1 MPRKPRPARAAGTSR
16 RRKIVRALLVV
27 LAFGIGAGGGLL
39 AYLWPRCSGEA
50 CPSVSTLRTYQP
62 PQASQLFDGGGK
74 LVAYLAPQ
82 RRTVVAI
89 ERIPAHVSGA
99 FLAVEDKRFYRHRG
113 IDYRRLGGAVVRD
126 IQTLSYRQGF
136 STVTMQL
143 ARNVFPEYLSREKT
157 IRRKLWEV
165 VLARRIE
172 RAFSKDEILE
182 LYLNQIYLGQGQYG
196 VEAAARGYFGKPV
209 AKLTEA
215 EAATLAALPK
225 APSFYDPRR
234 NPDGA
239 LRRRN
244 LVLGLMADAGVIT
257 GTEAAMAQGQPLGL
271 APPPEALGEAP
282 YFVSAVRRELRE
294 RFGPRADTDGLRVY
308 TSLDPALQKS
318 AEQELRRQIASVEK
332 GQHGRFRHA
341 SCAGGTKRP
350 ERCLQGL
357 FVAMSPRTGDV
368 WALVGGRD
376 YALSQFDRVMQARRQ
391 AGSAFKPFV
400 FAAALADGIPVSTP
414 LLGPGAEVAR
424 GAYWPRDHVADSA
437 TVDMRDA
444 LRLSSNRAAVVL
456 GERVGAGRVVKTARD
471 MGISTPIQPLPS
483 TFLGAASVMP
493 MELVAAYAPFANG
506 GSSVRPRLIRRVE
519 DAHGRVVYEARVT
532 RKPVISPGVAFLTT
546 SMMRG
551 VVDRGTGSGVRQA
564 GLSYEVPAAGK
575 TGTTNEGADVWFV
588 GFTPDVVAGVWLGF
602 DKPQAILANASGG
615 GLAAP
620 VWGRVVARYYQ
631 RRAVPAAWGV
641 PSDLVAVPVDRAS
654 GMLATAACPG
664 GSVETEYFVAG
675 TEPVESCPLHV
686 EDEGGWLGRAVRG
699 LGDWL
704 GGGDEP
710 VPAPVPPP
718 GAERRWP

>member
-1 MPRKPRPARAAGTSR
+1 MPRKPRPARAPGPSR
-16 RRKIVRALLVV
+16 RRKALRALLVV

-39 AYLWPRCSGEA
+39 AYLWPRCSGA
-50 CPSVSTLRTYQP
+50 GCPSVDTLRTYQP

-74 LVAYLAPQ
+74 LVAYLAPE
-82 RRTVVAI
+82 RRTVVRI

-113 IDYRRLGGAVVRD
+113 VDYRRLFGAVARNV
-126 IQTLSYRQGF
+126 QALSYRQGF

-182 LYLNQIYLGQGQYG
+182 MYLNQIYLGQGQHG
-196 VEAAARGYFGKPV
+196 VEAAARGYFGKPA

-244 LVLGLMADAGVIT
+244 LVLGLMADAGVVT

-308 TSLDPALQKS
+308 TSLDPVLQKN
-318 AEQELRRQIASVEK
+318 AEQELRRQIAAVEK

-341 SCAGGTKRP
+341 SCAGGSKRP

-376 YALSQFDRVMQARRQ
+376 YALSQFDRVTQARRQ

-400 FAAALADGIPVSTP
+400 FAAALSDGIAVSAP

-456 GERVGAGRVVKTARD
+456 GERVGAGRVVKTAHD

-493 MELVAAYAPFANG
+493 LELVAAYAPFANG

-519 DAHGRVVYEARVT
+519 DAHGRVLFEARVA

-588 GFTPDVVAGVWLGF
+588 GFTPDLVAGVWLGF
-602 DKPQAILANASGG
+602 DKPRAILANASGG

-620 VWGRVVARYYQ
+620 VWGRVVSRHYQ
-631 RRAVPAAWGV
+631 RHAVPAAWGV
-641 PSDLVAVPVDRAS
+641 PSDLVGVPVDRAS
-654 GMLATAACPG
+654 GKLASAACPG
-664 GSVETEYFVAG
+664 ESVATEYFVAG
-675 TEPVESCPLHV
+675 TEP
-686 EDEGGWLGRAVRG
+686 
-699 LGDWL
+699 
-704 GGGDEP
+704 
-710 VPAPVPPP
+710 
-718 GAERRWP
+718 

>member
-1 MPRKPRPARAAGTSR
+1 MSRKRRSGPGRAAGSSR
-16 RRKIVRALLVV
+16 ARTAVRALLVV
-27 LAFGIGAGGGLL
+27 LAVCFTAGAGML
-39 AYLWPRCSGEA
+39 AYLWPRCSGA
-50 CPSVSTLRTYQP
+50 GCPSVSTLHTYQP

-82 RRTVVAI
+82 RRTVVQL

-99 FLAVEDKRFYRHRG
+99 FLAVEDKRFYRHG
-113 IDYRRLGGAVVRD
+113 GVDYRRAAGALVRD
-126 IQTLSYRQGF
+126 VQTLSYRQGF

-143 ARNVFPEYLSREKT
+143 ARNVFPDYLSREKT

-172 RAFSKDEILE
+172 RAFTKDEILE
-182 LYLNQIYLGQGQYG
+182 MYLNQIYLGQGQYG
-196 VEAAARGYFGKPV
+196 VEAAARGYFGKAA
-209 AKLTEA
+209 AKLSLH

-244 LVLGLMADAGVIT
+244 LVLGLMADAGVVT

-282 YFVSAVRRELRE
+282 YFVAAVRRELRE
-294 RFGPRADTDGLRVY
+294 RFGPRADTDGLRVH

-318 AEQELRRQIASVEK
+318 AEQELARQIASVEK
-332 GQHGRFRHA
+332 GSHGRFRHPA
-341 SCAGGTKRP
+341 CSARRP

-357 FVAMSPRTGDV
+357 VVAMSPRTGDV

-376 YALSQFDRVMQARRQ
+376 YALSQFDRATQARRQ

-400 FAAALADGIPVSTP
+400 FAAALGEGIPVSTP
-414 LLGPGAEVAR
+414 LMGPGAEVAR
-424 GAYWPRDHVADSA
+424 GAYWPRDHVSDSA

-456 GERVGAGRVVKTARD
+456 GERVGAPRVVHMAKQ
-471 MGISTPIQPLPS
+471 MGINTQIEPLPS

-493 MELVAAYAPFANG
+493 LELVAAYAPFANG
-506 GSSVRPRLIRRVE
+506 GSAVRPRLIRRVE
-519 DAHGRVVYEARVT
+519 DARGRVLYEAPVS
-532 RKPVISPGVAFLTT
+532 RKPVIAPGVAFLST

-551 VVDRGTGSGVRQA
+551 VVDRGTGSGVREA
-564 GLSYEVPAAGK
+564 GLPYEVPAAGK
-575 TGTTNEGADVWFV
+575 TGTTNDGADVWFV
-588 GFTPDVVAGVWLGF
+588 GYTPDVVAGVWLGF
-602 DKPQAILANASGG
+602 DKPRPILANASGG

-631 RRAVPAAWGV
+631 KHAVPAAWSV
-641 PSDLVAVPVDRAS
+641 PSDVVAMPVDRTS
-654 GMLATAACPG
+654 GKLATAACPG
-664 GSVETEYFVAG
+664 EAVQTEYFIAG
-675 TEPVESCPLHV
+675 TEPAEHCPFHP
-686 EDEGGWLGRAVRG
+686 EDTGGWLGRAVRG

-704 GGGDEP
+704 GGGDEEP
-710 VPAPVPPP
+710 VP
-718 GAERRWP
+718 

>member
-1 MPRKPRPARAAGTSR
+1 MGVGVLTAGAA
-16 RRKIVRALLVV
+16 
-27 LAFGIGAGGGLL
+27 L
-39 AYLWPRCSGEA
+39 AYLWPRCTGEG
-50 CPSVSTLRTYQP
+50 CPSVAAMRTYQP

-82 RRTVVAI
+82 RRTVVPIA
-89 ERIPAHVSGA
+89 RIPAHVSGA
-99 FLAVEDKRFYRHRG
+99 FLAVEDKRFYRHG
-113 IDYRRLGGAVVRD
+113 GVDYRRVLGALARD
-126 IQTLSYRQGF
+126 VQTLSYRQGF

-157 IRRKLWEV
+157 IGRKLWEV

-172 RAFSKDEILE
+172 RAFTKDEILE

-215 EAATLAALPK
+215 EAALLAALPK

-244 LVLGLMADAGVIT
+244 LVLGLMADAGVIST
-257 GTEAAMAQGQPLGL
+257 TEAAMARGQPLGL

-282 YFVSAVRRELRE
+282 YYVAAVRRELRE

-308 TSLDPALQKS
+308 TSLDPALQDA
-318 AEQELRRQIASVEK
+318 AEEELAKQIRGVEK
-332 GQHGRFRHA
+332 GQFGRFRHPA
-341 SCAGGTKRP
+341 CAAARP
-350 ERCLQGL
+350 ERCLQGM
-357 FVAMSPRTGDV
+357 FVAMDPRTGDV

-376 YALSQFDRVMQARRQ
+376 YALSQFDRATQAKRQ

-400 FAAALADGIPVSTP
+400 FAAALEDGIPVSTP
-414 LLGPGAEVAR
+414 LLGPGAEGAR

-456 GERVGAGRVVKTARD
+456 GERVGATRVVQTAHG
-471 MGISTPIQPLPS
+471 MGITTPIQPLPS
-483 TFLGAASVMP
+483 TFLGAASVVP
-493 MELVAAYAPFANG
+493 LELVAAYAPFANG
-506 GSSVRPRLIRRVE
+506 GARVAPRLIRRVE
-519 DAHGRVVYEARVT
+519 DAGGRVLYEARVS
-532 RKPVISPGVAFLTT
+532 RRVAISPGAAFLTT

-564 GLSYEVPAAGK
+564 GLSYDIPAAGK
-575 TGTTNEGADVWFV
+575 TGTTNDGTDVWFV
-588 GFTPDVVAGVWLGF
+588 GYTPDVVAGVWLGF
-602 DKPQAILANASGG
+602 DKPRAILANASGG

-620 VWGRVVARYYQ
+620 VWGRVVSRYYQ
-631 RRAVPAAWGV
+631 RHRAPAAWPV
-641 PSDLVAVPVDRAS
+641 PADVVAMPVDRAT
-654 GMLATAACPG
+654 GKLATAQCPG
-664 GSVETEYFVAG
+664 ESVETEYFVAG
-675 TEPVESCPLHV
+675 TEPTEHCPLHP
-686 EDEGGWLGRAVRG
+686 EDTGGWFGQAVRDI
-699 LGDWL
+699 GDWL
-704 GGGDEP
+704 GRP
-710 VPAPVPPP
+710 
-718 GAERRWP
+718 

>member
-1 MPRKPRPARAAGTSR
+1 M
-16 RRKIVRALLVV
+16 LLIV
-27 LAFGIGAGGGLL
+27 LAVGVATGGAAL
-39 AYLWPRCSGEA
+39 AYLWPRCTGEG
-50 CPSVSTLRTYQP
+50 CPSVATLRTHQP

-82 RRTVVAI
+82 RRTVVPI

-99 FLAVEDKRFYRHRG
+99 FLAVEDKRFYRHG
-113 IDYRRLGGAVVRD
+113 GVDYRRAFGALARD
-126 IQTLSYRQGF
+126 VQTLSYRQGF

-157 IRRKLWEV
+157 IGRKLWEV

-172 RAFSKDEILE
+172 RAFTKDEILE

-209 AKLTEA
+209 AKLTDA
-215 EAATLAALPK
+215 EAALLAALPK

-244 LVLGLMADAGVIT
+244 LVLGLMADAGVISA
-257 GTEAAMAQGQPLGL
+257 TEAAMARGQPLGL

-282 YFVSAVRRELRE
+282 YYVSAVRRELRE

-308 TSLDPALQKS
+308 TSLDPALQDA
-318 AEQELRRQIASVEK
+318 AEDELSRQIRGVEK
-332 GQHGRFRHA
+332 GQFGRFRHPA
-341 SCAGGTKRP
+341 CSAAKP
-350 ERCLQGL
+350 ARCLQGM
-357 FVAMSPRTGDV
+357 FVAMDPRTGDV

-376 YALSQFDRVMQARRQ
+376 YALSQFDRALQAKRQ

-400 FAAALADGIPVSTP
+400 FAAALGDGVPVSTP
-414 LLGPGAEVAR
+414 LLGPGAEGVR

-456 GERVGAGRVVKTARD
+456 GERVGATRVVQTAHG

-483 TFLGAASVMP
+483 TFLGAASVVP
-493 MELVAAYAPFANG
+493 LELVAAYAPFANG
-506 GSSVRPRLIRRVE
+506 GAKVRPRLIRRVE
-519 DAHGRVVYEARVT
+519 DAQGRVLYEGRVSRT
-532 RKPVISPGVAFLTT
+532 TAISPGVAFLTT

-564 GLSYEVPAAGK
+564 GLSYDIPAAGK
-575 TGTTNEGADVWFV
+575 TGTTNDGADVWFV

-602 DKPQAILANASGG
+602 DRPQPILANASGG

-620 VWGRVVARYYQ
+620 VWGRVVSRYYQ
-631 RRAVPAAWGV
+631 RHRVPAAWPV
-641 PSDLVAVPVDRAS
+641 PADVMSVPVDRAS
-654 GMLATAACPG
+654 GKLATAQCPG
-664 GSVETEYFVAG
+664 ETVETEYFVVG
-675 TEPVESCPLHV
+675 TEPTEHCPLHP
-686 EDEGGWLGRAVRG
+686 EDTGGWFGQAVRDI
-699 LGDWL
+699 GDWL
-704 GGGDEP
+704 GRP
-710 VPAPVPPP
+710 
-718 GAERRWP
+718 

>member
-16 RRKIVRALLVV
+16 RRKVVRALLVV

-39 AYLWPRCSGEA
+39 AYLWPRCVGEA
-50 CPSVSTLRTYQP
+50 CPSVDTLRTYQP
-62 PQASQLFDGGGK
+62 PQASQLFDGGEK

-82 RRTVVAI
+82 RRTVVPI

-113 IDYRRLGGAVVRD
+113 VDYRRLGGAVVRD

-182 LYLNQIYLGQGQYG
+182 MYLNQIYLGQGQYG

-234 NPDGA
+234 NADGA

-318 AEQELRRQIASVEK
+318 AEQELRRQIAAVEK

-376 YALSQFDRVMQARRQ
+376 YALSQFDRVTQARRQ

-400 FAAALADGIPVSTP
+400 FAAALSDGIPVSAP

-424 GAYWPRDHVADSA
+424 GAYWPRDHVSDSA

-444 LRLSSNRAAVVL
+444 MRLSSNRAAVVL
-456 GERVGAGRVVKTARD
+456 GERVGAGRVVKAAHD

-493 MELVAAYAPFANG
+493 LELVAAYAPFANG

-519 DAHGRVVYEARVT
+519 DARGRVVYEAPVS
-532 RKPVISPGVAFLTT
+532 RKTVISPGVAFLST
-546 SMMRG
+546 SMMRS

-564 GLSYEVPAAGK
+564 GLPYEVPAAGK
-575 TGTTNEGADVWFV
+575 TGTTNDGADVWFV

-620 VWGRVVARYYQ
+620 VWGRVISRYYQ
-631 RRAVPAAWGV
+631 RRAVPVAWGV

-654 GMLATAACPG
+654 GKLATAACPG
-664 GSVETEYFVAG
+664 ESVETEYFVVG
-675 TEPVESCPLHV
+675 TEPAESCPLHV

-704 GGGDEP
+704 GGGGDEP
-710 VPAPVPPP
+710 PPPAPVP
-718 GAERRWP
+718 